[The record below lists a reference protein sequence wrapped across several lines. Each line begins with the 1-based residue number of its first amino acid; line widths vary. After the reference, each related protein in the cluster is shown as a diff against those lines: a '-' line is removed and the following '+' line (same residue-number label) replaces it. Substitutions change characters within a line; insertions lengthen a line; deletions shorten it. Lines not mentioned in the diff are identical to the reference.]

1 MKYILYPGCCL
12 EGTGKPCG
20 ESILSVFKALGYP
33 LEDLKDWGC
42 CGATAYMSVDEL
54 KSFTLSSR
62 NMAMAIAQY
71 GAAGKEGL
79 HLVAPC
85 SACYSLMIKTQH
97 YIEEKPEIGRVVKT
111 ALKEVG
117 LEHEGLHTRL
127 TIRHPLDVLVNDIG
141 LQRIKEKVKRSLKG
155 LKVACYYGCLLVRPY
170 STFDSAY
177 NPTTMDRLAAAL
189 GAEPVDWSLKTRC
202 CGATLAGTIQGVG
215 IRLSYLILK
224 EARKKGA
231 ELVLTAC
238 PVCQMDLE
246 CFQEQ
251 MNSRFHDDIQI
262 PVLYFSQLVGMAF
275 EIPGKEIGL
284 QRLLIQPKLPAAV
297 QGG

>member
-1 MKYILYPGCCL
+1 M
-12 EGTGKPCG
+12 
-20 ESILSVFKALGYP
+20 
-33 LEDLKDWGC
+33 
-42 CGATAYMSVDEL
+42 
-54 KSFTLSSR
+54 
-62 NMAMAIAQY
+62 
-71 GAAGKEGL
+71 
-79 HLVAPC
+79 
-85 SACYSLMIKTQH
+85 
-97 YIEEKPEIGRVVKT
+97 
-111 ALKEVG
+111 
-117 LEHEGLHTRL
+117 HTRL

-224 EARKKGA
+224 EAKKKGA